1 MADCTCCR
9 AARGL
14 CSRCSL
20 DTLDGPGLIAPCHAC
35 AVDYVRDMH
44 TGRTLEF
51 RGEHAYTQARGRM
64 VAGLYFDP
72 ANPMACVRP
81 DDGGG
86 KRLAMQSEK
95 GGLCV
100 GVRPCKTVPGGK
112 GLSAK
117 SFDECCLCSADGCSE
132 RCFYPR
138 ARGPKRDVADL
149 LRCRENH
156 RRSLAPGVYE
166 QCLYLRCDACARSDA
181 TRAAAGG
188 GMAAAGVCV
197 GAAADVK
204 EESGASA
211 GAVTALAAMGGP
223 DQTVR
228 TVVVHGPA
236 CVEVKAGE
244 RATVL
249 IYSPHVYTY
258 NVLRSQY

>member
-1 MADCTCCR
+1 MGLRSQPVGWRRTRSVAVEMADY
-9 AARGL
+9 
-14 CSRCSL
+14 
-20 DTLDGPGLIAPCHAC
+20 
-35 AVDYVRDMH
+35 YVRDMH